1 MDHIDRCIVDIL
13 QKNARTPVKV
23 IASEVDLSSP
33 AVCARIER
41 LEKSG
46 VLTGYQAQVSGPAV
60 GYLVKA
66 FINLE
71 VEPDQKP
78 DFFSYIEA
86 CRHVVECNCVT
97 GDYSMLIE
105 VCFHTTQELDQ
116 FVSALQ
122 KYGRTKTQIVF
133 STYVEHRGIM
143 LAPEDSMPGA
153 EASSKKSK
161 RKHAAAE
168 EPAPAEEK

>member
-13 QKNARTPVKV
+13 QHNARLPVKE
-23 IASEVDLSSP
+23 IASRVSLSSP

-46 VLTGYQAQVSGPAV
+46 VLAGYQAMINVTSI

-78 DFFSYIEA
+78 AFYPYIES
-86 CRHVVECNCVT
+86 CTNVVECSCVT

-105 VCFHTTQELDQ
+105 AYFHTTQELDQ
-116 FVSALQ
+116 FVNYLQ
-122 KYGRTKTQIVF
+122 KFGRTRTQIVF
-133 STYVEHRGIM
+133 STCVEHRGIP
-143 LAPEDSMPGA
+143 LS
-153 EASSKKSK
+153 EASTLQPPNSLKKS
-161 RKHAAAE
+161 
-168 EPAPAEEK
+168 EKNDSDK

>member
-1 MDHIDRCIVDIL
+1 MDHIDRCIIDIL
-13 QKNARTPVKV
+13 QNNARTPVKV
-23 IASEVDLSSP
+23 IASEVSLSSP

-41 LEKSG
+41 LEAKG

-78 DFFSYIEA
+78 DFAPYIA
-86 CRHVVECNCVT
+86 SCRNVVECNCVT

-116 FVSALQ
+116 FVNKLQ
-122 KYGRTKTQIVF
+122 KYGRTKTQVVF

-143 LAPEDSMPGA
+143 LAPEDSLPGT
-153 EASSKKSK
+153 EAAPKKSK
-161 RKHAAAE
+161 RKT
-168 EPAPAEEK
+168 APAEPEKE

>member
-23 IASEVDLSSP
+23 IASEVSLSSP

-41 LEKSG
+41 LENSG
-46 VLTGYQAQVSGPAV
+46 ILTGYQAQVSGPAV

-71 VEPDQKP
+71 VVPEQKP
-78 DFFSYIEA
+78 AFSPYIA
-86 CRHVVECNCVT
+86 SCRNVVECNCVT

-105 VCFHTTQELDQ
+105 VCFHTTQELDL
-116 FVSALQ
+116 FVTELQ

-143 LAPEDSMPGA
+143 LAPEDNLSEP
-153 EASSKKSK
+153 ESSQKKSK
-161 RKHAAAE
+161 RKNHSGT
-168 EPAPAEEK
+168 

>member
-23 IASEVDLSSP
+23 IASEVSLSSP

-41 LEKSG
+41 LEKNG
-46 VLTGYQAQVSGPAV
+46 VLTGYQAQVDGPSV
-60 GYLVKA
+60 GFLVKA

-78 DFFSYIEA
+78 DFSPYIES
-86 CRHVVECNCVT
+86 CRNVVECNCVT
-97 GDYSMLIE
+97 GEYSMLIE
-105 VCFHTTQELDQ
+105 VWFHTTQELDQ
-116 FVSALQ
+116 FVNELQ

-143 LAPEDSMPGA
+143 LAPEDLLQDNEHSGKKGR
-153 EASSKKSK
+153 KKST
-161 RKHAAAE
+161 
-168 EPAPAEEK
+168 APTE

>member
-13 QKNARTPVKV
+13 QHNARLPVKE
-23 IASEVDLSSP
+23 IASRVSLSSP

-46 VLTGYQAQVSGPAV
+46 VLAGYQAMINVTAI

-78 DFFSYIEA
+78 DFYPYIES
-86 CRHVVECNCVT
+86 CTNVVECSCVT
-97 GDYSMLIE
+97 GEYSMLIE
-105 VCFHTTQELDQ
+105 AYFHTTQELDQ
-116 FVSALQ
+116 FVNYLQ
-122 KYGRTKTQIVF
+122 KFGRTRTQIVF
-133 STYVEHRGIM
+133 STCVEHRGIP
-143 LAPEDSMPGA
+143 LSEDSTLQPPN
-153 EASSKKSK
+153 SLKKS
-161 RKHAAAE
+161 
-168 EPAPAEEK
+168 EKNDSEK